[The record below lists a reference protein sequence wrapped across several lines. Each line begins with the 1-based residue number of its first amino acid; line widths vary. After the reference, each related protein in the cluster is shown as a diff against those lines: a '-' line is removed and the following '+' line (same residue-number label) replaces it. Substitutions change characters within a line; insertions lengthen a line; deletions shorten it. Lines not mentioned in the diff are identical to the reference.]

1 VTNSTVR
8 WKPCKARAL
17 PFADAR
23 NPPCGRGVWSR
34 ACTCR
39 DLQNLDRGGCPAGPA
54 EPRSTGLPRG
64 TPICTQNHHRIPI
77 LKPFRVE
84 RKPSLTAKFESGL
97 ASRAAASENRIRNP
111 TGRPERRRPRDA
123 PTSIHTE
130 KSPPETMSK
139 LKSRA
144 NRRRLLAQ
152 LPPVSLRAKTES
164 ETGPGD
170 RTRNR
175 PRGMPLDRKKL
186 RANRRLQ
193 LPPQLLPQPQLPPVR
208 RLGRCRLLQQPSPFS
223 AACSA
228 AFVVAAYPIA
238 CLKAVWLVSSFNTIW
253 P

>member
-175 PRGMPLDRKKL
+175 PRDAPRS
-186 RANRRLQ
+186 Q
-193 LPPQLLPQPQLPPVR
+193 
-208 RLGRCRLLQQPSPFS
+208 
-223 AACSA
+223 
-228 AFVVAAYPIA
+228 
-238 CLKAVWLVSSFNTIW
+238 KA
-253 P
+253 PG